1 MSSLLRQEMDKKNN
15 DDANN
20 DDDNDN
26 ADDDEDTYTVKK
38 GETLTC
44 VSLKNNISIASLK
57 KFNRLYGRNSLYTG
71 QVLQLKNPALQ
82 PKTWQNVSAK
92 VDDRALAAASL
103 GPLPPNIEVT
113 PQKSFTRLKDIS
125 DKQVS
130 FIEKERLKSKSF
142 STRSLLDTPTGL
154 SSTPTTPPIPPLTPT
169 TSTALKKGS
178 SFSFKYKH
186 NSNPD
191 LKSLVDQQTPVATPK
206 PETLKKRRQSTTLE
220 PGGPDWSNFTDLDD
234 SAPMSIPTSQP
245 QQSSSSKGPFSLSS
259 VPKTLLF
266 GTLEMLESY
275 FPSTFTPPA
284 TEPGPLL
291 EKDEGGDKE
300 GAMLSKKYTAFH
312 TELHGNSKI
321 LLHSHINCLVDHFPT
336 SLQHEAWDLLFSTE
350 LHGSDLTSFYTRSG
364 SCQFSL
370 LVVRTMDN
378 QVFGGFATEPWKI
391 TKHGHQA
398 FYGTGECF
406 LFRCHPFTEDDENDC
421 PENDNVDVFD
431 WKYDNY
437 FFQWSNSK
445 QIAMGGGGGC
455 FGFVLD
461 DDFAYAETNPCETF
475 GNPHLTTHREPF
487 AVAEVELWGFA
498 PDENPMLKKDAF
510 GGRGSRENLYMMS
523 YES

>member
-1 MSSLLRQEMDKKNN
+1 MSSLLRQAMDKKNN
-15 DDANN
+15 VTNEDD
-20 DDDNDN
+20 
-26 ADDDEDTYTVKK
+26 DDDEDTYTVQK

-44 VSLKNNISIASLK
+44 VSLKNNISVALLK
-57 KFNRLYGRNSLYTG
+57 KYNRLYGRNSLYTG

-82 PKTWQNVSAK
+82 PKTWTNVSEK
-92 VDDRALAAASL
+92 VDDRTLAASSL
-103 GPLPPNIEVT
+103 TPLPPDREVT
-113 PQKSFTRLKDIS
+113 AQKSFTKLKDIG

-142 STRSLLDTPTGL
+142 SSRSLMDTPTAL
-154 SSTPTTPPIPPLTPT
+154 SITPTPTSILPVTPT
-169 TSTALKKGS
+169 TSTPLKKGS

-186 NSNPD
+186 SSNPD
-191 LKSLVDQQTPVATPK
+191 LKSLDQQAPATPSK

-234 SAPMSIPTSQP
+234 SAPVSIPTSQP
-245 QQSSSSKGPFSLSS
+245 QPPQSSSARGPFSISS

-275 FPSTFTPPA
+275 FPSTFSPLSS
-284 TEPGPLL
+284 EPGPLQ
-291 EKDEGGDKE
+291 EKSE
-300 GAMLSKKYTAFH
+300 GAEKEDAVLSKKYRSFH
-312 TELHGNSKI
+312 TELHGNSTI
-321 LLHSHINCLVDHFPT
+321 LLHSHINCLVEHFPT

-364 SCQFSL
+364 SSQYSL
-370 LVVRTMDN
+370 LVVRTMDD
-378 QVFGGFATEPWKI
+378 QVFGGFATEPWKV

-406 LFRCHPFTEDDENDC
+406 LFRCHPYTADDENDC
-421 PENDNVDVFD
+421 PEDDNVDVFG
-431 WKYDNY
+431 WQYDNY

-475 GNPHLTTHREPF
+475 GNPHLTTHHEPF
-487 AVAEVELWGFA
+487 AVADVELWGFA
-498 PDENPMLKKDAF
+498 GDENPMLKKDGF
-510 GGRGSRENLYMMS
+510 GGRGSRENLYLMS